1 MALGLWG
8 IVGAAGAAVSATH
21 TPGMALAA
29 ALGGAGLLTLFAH
42 L

>member
-8 IVGAAGAAVSATH
+8 MVSATGAALGATH
-21 TPGMALAA
+21 TPGM
-29 ALGGAGLLTLFAH
+29 ALGGAGLLTLLAR